1 MKVITIGRSSSND
14 VVIDDAK
21 VSKKHLQIVV
31 NDGGKY
37 SAVDLN
43 SLNGTFVNGQKIT
56 GEVRLQMK
64 DVIRIGD
71 TILPWQN
78 YINVPDSTP
87 SSPAKKSNKV
97 WLYAIAGV
105 VLVLVA
111 IGFGAGFLLY
121 PCNEKG
127 NSIDLSSPEPDSTV
141 IKELEDSARLL
152 LMQGE
157 IEIVI
162 NQLTE
167 AERAKSSMQT
177 VIKNLKED
185 TTRLAKKVTQLQKT
199 ITEQGETITE
209 QGETIAQL
217 EKNNETLRGNNRTL
231 EKQKKEAVQDV
242 IDILTDFY
250 NEYKRMTLDDARQV
264 IKNRKTDSEEVAD
277 PKEVAY
283 PKEEI
288 IHLFFQVS
296 NEGRKTLI
304 KEIQAAKNNNSSDS
318 EPIN

>member
-87 SSPAKKSNKV
+87 SSPAKKSKKV

-111 IGFGAGFLLY
+111 IGFGAGCLLY

-127 NSIDLSSPEPDSTV
+127 NSIDLSLSESDSTV

-167 AERAKSSMQT
+167 AERVKSRMQNDIERL
-177 VIKNLKED
+177 IKD
-185 TTRLAKKVTQLQKT
+185 TIRLAKEVTKLEDT
-199 ITEQGETITE
+199 ITVQRKAITTLKE
-209 QGETIAQL
+209 
-217 EKNNETLRGNNRTL
+217 NNETLKDNNETL
-231 EKQKKEAVQDV
+231 KEQKDKAEQKEQKVTQ
-242 IDILTDFY
+242 IFTDFY
-250 NEYKRMTLDDARQV
+250 KEYKKMTPGVATQV
-264 IKNRKTDSEEVAD
+264 LNDRKAIIKEEAD
-277 PKEVAY
+277 PKEG
-283 PKEEI
+283 I
-288 IHLFFQVS
+288 MDLFFDVS
-296 NEGRKTLI
+296 NEEREKVI
-304 KEIQAAKNNNSSDS
+304 KEIRDAKDNNSSDS
-318 EPIN
+318 KPIN

>member
-127 NSIDLSSPEPDSTV
+127 NSIDLSLPEPDSTV

-185 TTRLAKKVTQLQKT
+185 TIRLADRVTKLKADSLSKSNQINAQIKEITQLKKDNKT
-199 ITEQGETITE
+199 LDDNAKTF
-209 QGETIAQL
+209 AQ
-217 EKNNETLRGNNRTL
+217 
-231 EKQKKEAVQDV
+231 QKKDAVQDV
-242 IDILTDFY
+242 TDILTDFY
-250 NEYKRMTLDDARQV
+250 NEYKEMTLDDARQV
-264 IKNRKTDSEEVAD
+264 IKNRNPDIEEV
-277 PKEVAY
+277 VN

-288 IHLFFQVS
+288 IHLFFQTS
-296 NEGRKTLI
+296 NEKRKELTE
-304 KEIQAAKNNNSSDS
+304 EIRKAKSNNSSDS
-318 EPIN
+318 KPIN

>member
-127 NSIDLSSPEPDSTV
+127 NSIDLSLPEPDSTV

-167 AERAKSSMQT
+167 AESAKSSMQT

-185 TTRLAKKVTQLQKT
+185 TIRLADRVTKLKADSLSKSNQINAQIKEITQLKKDNKT
-199 ITEQGETITE
+199 LDDNAKTF
-209 QGETIAQL
+209 AQ
-217 EKNNETLRGNNRTL
+217 
-231 EKQKKEAVQDV
+231 QKKDAVQDV
-242 IDILTDFY
+242 TDILTDFY
-250 NEYKRMTLDDARQV
+250 NEYKEMTLDDARQV
-264 IKNRKTDSEEVAD
+264 IKNRNPDIEEV
-277 PKEVAY
+277 VN

-288 IHLFFQVS
+288 IHLFFQTS
-296 NEGRKTLI
+296 NEKRKELTE
-304 KEIQAAKNNNSSDS
+304 EIRKAKSNNSSDS
-318 EPIN
+318 KQIN